1 MQETTA
7 RLKASGVPVQ
17 PGINGR
23 TDQAFVIIPDGL
35 SIEILE
41 DRVWALSQ

>member
-1 MQETTA
+1 M
-7 RLKASGVPVQ
+7 RRASVPVQ